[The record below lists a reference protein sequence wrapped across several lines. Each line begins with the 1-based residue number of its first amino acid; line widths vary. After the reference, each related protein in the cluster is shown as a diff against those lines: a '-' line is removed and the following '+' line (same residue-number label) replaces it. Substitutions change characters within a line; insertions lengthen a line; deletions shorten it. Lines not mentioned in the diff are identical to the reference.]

1 MSEVRQEGAPAVA
14 SVDPANLSGPGV
26 TAIPDNANEVFDL
39 AAITQQNAELR
50 AQLIAENE
58 ALKAALADARSAGVT
73 AQGLSDEDVRMLE
86 HPEEFSEAFATVGQH
101 SVLTSQLAAL
111 QDRIEGLNAQVAA
124 ARSSD
129 YASQAQPQ
137 PAAAAVTADTTTT
150 GGPGN
155 VGAVVDAN
163 QPAEPVAGVPTD
175 DTGRDVAPL
184 GTDAGA
190 LDLSTLSDA
199 ELSAELARREAGEQ

>member
-1 MSEVRQEGAPAVA
+1 MSEVVQEGAPAVA

-26 TAIPDNANEVFDL
+26 TQNPDNAGEIFDL
-39 AAITQQNAELR
+39 ATITRQNAELR

-101 SVLTSQLAAL
+101 SILTDKLSDL
-111 QDRIEGLNAQVAA
+111 QARLDSLHAQVAA
-124 ARSSD
+124 AKTD
-129 YASQAQPQ
+129 GVQAQAVPQ
-137 PAAAAVTADTTTT
+137 PDTAAVTADTTTT
-150 GGPGN
+150 GFGDGGS
-155 VGAVVDAN
+155 VGAN
-163 QPAEPVAGVPTD
+163 EPAEPVAGVPTD
-175 DTGRDVAPL
+175 DTGRAVPDV

-190 LDLSTLSDA
+190 LDLSSLSDA

>member
-1 MSEVRQEGAPAVA
+1 MSEATQEGAPAVA

-26 TAIPDNANEVFDL
+26 TQNPDNAGEIFDL
-39 AAITQQNAELR
+39 ATITRQNAELR

-58 ALKAALADARSAGVT
+58 ALKAALADARASGVT

-101 SVLTSQLAAL
+101 SILTDKLSDLQARLDAL
-111 QDRIEGLNAQVAA
+111 HSQVAA
-124 ARSSD
+124 AKAD
-129 YASQAQPQ
+129 GVQAQAVPQ
-137 PAAAAVTADTTTT
+137 PDTAAVTADTVTST
-150 GGPGN
+150 GFADGGS
-155 VGAVVDAN
+155 VGAN
-163 QPAEPVAGVPTD
+163 LPAEPVAGVATD
-175 DTGRDVAPL
+175 DTGRAVPAV

-190 LDLSTLSDA
+190 LDLSSLSDA